1 MAMVVKNNMSAVNT
15 LNVLDKNSDA
25 LAKSLAKVS
34 SGMKING
41 AADDAS
47 GFAISERMRVQMRSL
62 DQDVQNAQNAG
73 SLLKVAEGAVSST
86 VEILKTLKEKAIN
99 AANDTNTDMDR
110 QTIQKEVEQSID
122 QINDNAL
129 VTYNGKYML
138 DGMSTIGGVGS
149 ALESVKGFM
158 GALNM
163 TSSSGMAAL
172 DEAVAAASGGVF
184 ANAQALIDSYI
195 SDMSSNS
202 GTSADQ
208 QKAFLK
214 EYCGID
220 LDNEDTGAIT
230 GKDAGGDTVKTAASV
245 VPETIPASS
254 WTMPTSGSSTFKGLT
269 INWNTSSL
277 QALTATTGT
286 YGTIGTTV
294 ADQEKVISALNS
306 EWMTSCLNLIADSF
320 DMSFEDS
327 GATVRTINL
336 NFINDGSGPK
346 KDALAWVTNGS
357 VGGVTRSLDLT
368 FNMYY
373 YSNLS
378 STDNSGSDTVT
389 HQTELDRTL
398 AHELTHAV
406 MGANINNFSNLPA
419 YIKEGAAEL
428 VHGIDDQRA
437 ASIKQMA
444 DTSNAAAIR
453 SALET
458 GDSTA
463 GNVSIG
469 TAGGES
475 AYALGF
481 VLLRYM
487 AHQSAGGN
495 GAMTSGPDGDTYT
508 FNYKLTD
515 KAFNFQVGTKANQT
529 IRVGFADMRAK
540 SLKLENAKQERV
552 SVATREKAVASLAT
566 FDYALAKALDMQTT
580 IGSIQMRLEHTINN
594 LTVSSENV
602 QSSESTIRDAD
613 MAKEMTEYT
622 KNNVLMQAAQSMLAQ
637 ANQSSS
643 SVLSLLQ

>member
-1 MAMVVKNNMSAVNT
+1 MVVKNNMSAVNT
-15 LNVLDKNSDA
+15 LNILDKNSEA

-47 GFAISERMRVQMRSL
+47 GYAISERMRVQVRSL
-62 DQDVQNAQNAG
+62 DQDVQNAQNAN
-73 SLLKVAEGAVSST
+73 SLLRVAEGAVSST

-99 AANDTNTDMDR
+99 AANDTNTDLDR

-138 DGMSTIGGVGS
+138 DGMSTVGGVGS
-149 ALESVKGFM
+149 ELESVKGFL
-158 GALNM
+158 GALNN
-163 TSSSGMAAL
+163 TSKSGMAAL

-184 ANAQALIDSYI
+184 SNMQSLIDQFVSDI
-195 SDMSSNS
+195 SANS
-202 GTSADQ
+202 GTSTDQ

-220 LDNEDTGAIT
+220 LDNDDTGAIT
-230 GKDAGGDTVKTAASV
+230 GKDAGGETVKTAESV
-245 VPETIPASS
+245 VPETGSTSS
-254 WTMPTSGSSTFKGLT
+254 WTAPGNMSGTSTFNGLT
-269 INWNTSSL
+269 IHW
-277 QALTATTGT
+277 ATTFNSDPDANPNPAT
-286 YGTIGTTV
+286 SNANTDFV
-294 ADQEKVISALNS
+294 LKALNS
-306 EWMTSCLNLIADSF
+306 EWMTSSLNLIADSF

-327 GATVRTINL
+327 GATVRDIDLYLENGGT
-336 NFINDGSGPK
+336 SGT
-346 KDALAWVTNGS
+346 LAYVTNWS
-357 VGGVTRSLDLT
+357 SGGKASRLALT
-368 FNMYY
+368 VNTSY
-373 YSNLS
+373 YSNLDTS
-378 STDNSGSDTVT
+378 NVNGADSGGHTY
-389 HQTELDRTL
+389 LDRVL

-406 MGANINNFSNLPA
+406 MAANINNFNDLPA
-419 YIKEGAAEL
+419 YIKEGMAEV
-428 VHGIDDQRA
+428 VHGIDDQRTG
-437 ASIKQMA
+437 SILAMA
-444 DTSNAAAIR
+444 NTANSDDLKSM
-453 SALET
+453 LEAGKNT
-458 GDSTA
+458 TA
-463 GNVSIG
+463 ETIDVGG
-469 TAGGES
+469 AGAET
-475 AYALGF
+475 AYAAGF

-487 AHQSAGGN
+487 AHQSVGGN
-495 GAMTSGPDGDTYT
+495 GTLTSNSDGDSYT

-515 KAFNFQVGTKANQT
+515 KAFTFQVGTKANQS

-540 SLKLENAKQERV
+540 SLGLENAKQERV
-552 SVATREKAVASLAT
+552 SVTTRENAVASLAK
-566 FDYALAKALDMQTT
+566 FDYAIAKALDMQTT
-580 IGSIQMRLEHTINN
+580 IGSIQSRMEHTINN

>member
-47 GFAISERMRVQMRSL
+47 GYAISERMRVQVRSL
-62 DQDVQNAQNAG
+62 DQDVQNAQNAN
-73 SLLKVAEGAVSST
+73 SLLRVAEGAVSST

-99 AANDTNTDMDR
+99 AANDTNTDLDR
-110 QTIQKEVEQSID
+110 MTIQKEVEQSID

-138 DGMSTIGGVGS
+138 DGMSTVGGVGS
-149 ALESVKGFM
+149 AQESIKNFM
-158 GALNM
+158 GALND
-163 TSSSGMAAL
+163 TTKSGMAAL
-172 DEAVAAASGGVF
+172 DEAVSAASGGVF
-184 ANAQALIDSYI
+184 GNAQALIDSFMDDI
-195 SDMSSNS
+195 GAHSGSSE
-202 GTSADQ
+202 AQ
-208 QKAFLK
+208 QKSFLK

-230 GKDAGGDTVKTAASV
+230 GKDAGGETVKTAESV
-245 VPETIPASS
+245 VPETGPASS
-254 WTMPTSGSSTFKGLT
+254 WSNAPTSGSSTFNGLT
-269 INWNTSSL
+269 INWTNTTDDN
-277 QALTATTGT
+277 QKFIA
-286 YGTIGTTV
+286 
-294 ADQEKVISALNS
+294 KALNS
-306 EWMTSCLNLIADSF
+306 EWMSSALTLIADSF

-327 GATVRTINL
+327 GATVRSIDLVFQNGGD
-336 NFINDGSGPK
+336 NHK
-346 KDALAWVTNGS
+346 LAWVENGYS
-357 VGGVTRSLDLT
+357 VTGQAVSLKLN

-373 YSNLS
+373 YANLDQSDVNGKDTVSYLS
-378 STDNSGSDTVT
+378 SGY
-389 HQTELDRTL
+389 LDRTL

-406 MGANINNFSNLPA
+406 MGANINYFSNLPA
-419 YIKEGAAEL
+419 YIKEGMAEL
-428 VHGIDDQRA
+428 VHGIDDEREPGILAVVDPANSADLRA
-437 ASIKQMA
+437 DLEEGS
-444 DTSNAAAIR
+444 SNADSYTDI
-453 SALET
+453 T
-458 GDSTA
+458 GNGDT
-463 GNVSIG
+463 
-469 TAGGES
+469 
-475 AYALGF
+475 AYAAGYT
-481 VLLRYM
+481 LLRYM
-487 AHQSAGGN
+487 AYQSAGGS
-495 GAMTSGPDGDTYT
+495 GGGTTSGSDGDNYT

-540 SLKLENAKQERV
+540 ALGLENAKQERV
-552 SVATREKAVASLAT
+552 SVVTRDKAVASLAK
-566 FDYALAKALDMQTT
+566 FDYAIAKALDMQTT
-580 IGSIQMRLEHTINN
+580 IGSIQSRMEHTINN

-613 MAKEMTEYT
+613 MAKEMTGYT